1 MTARTSAIEAISTH
15 EVAGNQEYLE
25 HAGEA
30 IYGEY
35 VFDERVQR
43 EYLAKPVFKRLQ
55 RTIDGLEPFDPTLL
69 CDCCRPPLRLDRLG
83 AFGICHMKSERIG
96 GGITLR
102 LGLLL

>member
-35 VFDERVQR
+35 VFDERAQR
-43 EYLAKPVFKRLQ
+43 EYLAKPIFKRLQ
-55 RTIDGLEPFDPTLL
+55 RTIEGLEPFDSVIADAVAHGVKEWAMARGATHYTHWF
-69 CDCCRPPLRLDRLG
+69 RPHAG
-83 AFGICHMKSERIG
+83 A
-96 GGITLR
+96 T
-102 LGLLL
+102 

>member
-35 VFDERVQR
+35 VFDERAQR
-43 EYLAKPVFKRLQ
+43 EYLAEAHLQ
-55 RTIDGLEPFDPTLL
+55 AAAAH
-69 CDCCRPPLRLDRLG
+69 DRG
-83 AFGICHMKSERIG
+83 PG
-96 GGITLR
+96 TLR
-102 LGLLL
+102 LR